1 MADDDDAAARESTFR
16 TDLTVRSSDLDTNGH
31 VRGSV
36 YLDYADHARWEW
48 LRAAGVSL
56 DDLRA
61 AGLGPVSLETTI
73 RWLAELRPG
82 DSFSVTAAFRWGEG
96 KTSTVAQE
104 LVRPDGTVVA
114 EVTGVGGLLD
124 LARRRL
130 VPDPR
135 SHWRRLATHPHLL
148 GL

>member
-1 MADDDDAAARESTFR
+1 MTHDSDASTFR
-16 TDLTVRSSDLDTNGH
+16 TGLTVRSSDLDVNGH
-31 VRGSV
+31 VRGSA

-73 RWLAELRPG
+73 RWLAELRAG

-96 KTSTVAQE
+96 RTSTVAQQ
-104 LVRPDGTVVA
+104 LLRADGTVVA
-114 EVTGVGGLLD
+114 EVTGIGGLLD
-124 LARRRL
+124 LTRRRL
-130 VPDPR
+130 TPDPR
-135 SHWRRLATHPHLL
+135 SHWRTLATHPHLL